1 MPVLGVGEGKA
12 FLELWGI
19 DSRSN
24 ATFSIERNQPELTFY
39 DDGGRYWAAL
49 ELTPSG
55 PRLRLF
61 DANNKCRA
69 AVDLDDQGGSGIMV
83 YDENGEEIQR
93 LPE

>member
-1 MPVLGVGEGKA
+1 
-12 FLELWGI
+12 
-19 DSRSN
+19 
-24 ATFSIERNQPELTFY
+24 
-39 DDGGRYWAAL
+39 
-49 ELTPSG
+49 
-55 PRLRLF
+55 LF